1 MLGKDNTVF
10 CTQMQSPLFITPTSS
25 FCSSNAVVVVWLMRV
40 RKARRPGQCKAGM
53 C

>member
-1 MLGKDNTVF
+1 MLGKDKTVF
-10 CTQMQSPLFITPTSS
+10 CTQMQSPLLIAPTIS
-25 FCSSNAVVVVWLMRV
+25 FCSSNAFVVWFMRV